1 MLLVR
6 PRESIILGIRNK
18 MPFYPLLEGPE
29 CNGSVELF
37 NFAPNDWE
45 DASFRE
51 RFLNVSWA
59 DGSLWHSKCISVV
72 SPGASVSV
80 SRNDLS
86 YLPKSKFGFLSLSKN
101 LLPETTDILPS
112 INDCHTLVPN
122 WRSSLGLNDFKGG
135 KTSYQGEIEPFPQG
149 ASMLS
154 FSPFEQK
161 FKNIENYFIFINLE
175 KSPLYRKTDLKI
187 FNPLSMKLLKTEII
201 TSNSITIINID
212 NLCDLEENLL
222 LMASENMAGIP
233 LYFSRNKITRQM
245 SLEHTHPP
253 ASFAI
258 HGKRFAVQQELK
270 KIWFERIKNTI

>member
-1 MLLVR
+1 
-6 PRESIILGIRNK
+6 

-122 WRSSLGLNDFKGG
+122 WRSSLGLNDFDSR
-135 KTSYQGEIEPFPQG
+135 TLITIDPC
-149 ASMLS
+149 
-154 FSPFEQK
+154 
-161 FKNIENYFIFINLE
+161 
-175 KSPLYRKTDLKI
+175 
-187 FNPLSMKLLKTEII
+187 EII
-201 TSNSITIINID
+201 IFLPRPNIFTCEPII
-212 NLCDLEENLL
+212 
-222 LMASENMAGIP
+222 
-233 LYFSRNKITRQM
+233 
-245 SLEHTHPP
+245 
-253 ASFAI
+253 
-258 HGKRFAVQQELK
+258 
-270 KIWFERIKNTI
+270 